1 MRCPYQPY
9 LPPGCL
15 AQVLRQWGLHARVDQ
30 IEEGKV
36 DSTCD
41 SWNDA
46 KLLGWRIFCPSWD
59 YISRY
64 HRYPDY
70 FGTIVSIMHRYDHG
84 VIYLDTIVTPSILE
98 PLYPL
103 LYRCDGI
110 ANPRLHEVEKYVAEL
125 IEKHR
130 KPK

>member
-1 MRCPYQPY
+1 
-9 LPPGCL
+9 
-15 AQVLRQWGLHARVDQ
+15 
-30 IEEGKV
+30 
-36 DSTCD
+36 
-41 SWNDA
+41 
-46 KLLGWRIFCPSWD
+46 
-59 YISRY
+59 
-64 HRYPDY
+64 
-70 FGTIVSIMHRYDHG
+70 MHRYDHG

-130 KPK
+130 KPQ